1 MAIRHEKPYLL
12 VLSPPCAA
20 FSTLQNL
27 NKGSARYGAL
37 LANGRMH
44 LEYACSLAEE
54 QIDRGGRV
62 LFEHPWGASSWIEP
76 RLKALLERP
85 GCRRVRCDQCLFG
98 QRTVDMTGQ
107 VMPAQKATGFLTNDE
122 HLHLVSITRFPFF
135 RTQTLENIS
144 VDSVKNRWSAQ

>member
-12 VLSPPCAA
+12 VLSPLCVA

-27 NKGSARYGAL
+27 SKGSAHYEAL

-44 LEYACSLAEE
+44 VEYACSLAEE

-76 RLKALLERP
+76 RLKALRTRAAGMPPSEMRP
-85 GCRRVRCDQCLFG
+85 MSLRVTNGGHDGPGDAGPESDRLSH
-98 QRTVDMTGQ
+98 QR
-107 VMPAQKATGFLTNDE
+107 
-122 HLHLVSITRFPFF
+122 
-135 RTQTLENIS
+135 
-144 VDSVKNRWSAQ
+144 

>member
-1 MAIRHEKPYLL
+1 MRSLYLL
-12 VLSPPCAA
+12 ALSRLCVA
-20 FSTLQNL
+20 FSTLQTL
-27 NKGSARYGAL
+27 NKGFAHYEAL

-98 QRTVDMTGQ
+98 QNGGHDGPGDAGPESDRLSHQ
-107 VMPAQKATGFLTNDE
+107 
-122 HLHLVSITRFPFF
+122 R
-135 RTQTLENIS
+135 
-144 VDSVKNRWSAQ
+144 